1 MVSTSNV
8 VGVAVVLIT
17 LGIVGAAAFG
27 VGPIPSDVVPNG
39 ETATDSPTPDDPET
53 GSTATAGESDDGEAS
68 AGGDA
73 GRSGENTTRTATPE
87 PAPFGFQIDSIEECG
102 TTCRDVTAT
111 LTNQRES
118 PATDVTAT
126 TRIYVENDEIW
137 QGSEDI
143 GRLDAGESVT
153 TTKRVE
159 IGYFDAAKIQSN
171 GGYVTVETTITTA
184 EGSYTFSGR
193 RKVA

>member
-1 MVSTSNV
+1 MASASKSVALV
-8 VGVAVVLIT
+8 VVVAV
-17 LGIVGAAAFG
+17 GILGAAVLG
-27 VGPIPSDVVPNG
+27 VGPIPSDPPPNG
-39 ETATDSPTPDDPET
+39 GATTGDSTGDDPVAGGT
-53 GSTATAGESDDGEAS
+53 GSD
-68 AGGDA
+68 GGDA
-73 GRSGENTTRTATPE
+73 GGSSENATATPE

-111 LTNQRES
+111 LTNQRGS
-118 PATDVTAT
+118 SASDVTAT
-126 TRIYVENDEIW
+126 TRIYVKEDKIW
-137 QGSEDI
+137 QGSEEI
-143 GRLDAGESVT
+143 GRLDAGESAT

-159 IGYFDAAKIQSN
+159 IGYFDAAKIQNN

>member
-1 MVSTSNV
+1 MVSASNAAV
-8 VGVAVVLIT
+8 VAVVAIT
-17 LGIVGAAAFG
+17 LGVVGAAAFG
-27 VGPIPSDVVPNG
+27 VGPFSADVVPNG
-39 ETATDSPTPDDPET
+39 GTATDSPSADDPGT
-53 GSTATAGESDDGEAS
+53 GGES
-68 AGGDA
+68 AGGDGA
-73 GRSGENTTRTATPE
+73 SGSSGTATPE

-126 TRIYVENDEIW
+126 TRIYVENDQIW

-143 GRLDAGESVT
+143 GRLDAGESTT

-159 IGYFDAAKIQSN
+159 IGYFDAAKIQNN
-171 GGYVTVETTITTA
+171 GGYVTVETTITTV

-193 RKVA
+193 RQVA